1 MQSCQSAG
9 MLRASAECWLELAA
23 KTLAVRMPQQK
34 LRQRLRVWRYI
45 KRFVGANARIGTRSY
60 VAHRISAS
68 LTRGDVRRCQ
78 PPHER
83 RSVIY
88 VDVMQLE
95 ILARSDVR
103 NPV

>member
-1 MQSCQSAG
+1 

-34 LRQRLRVWRYI
+34 LRQRPRVWCYI
-45 KRFVGANARIGTRSY
+45 KRLVGANPGVRARSY

-68 LTRGDVRRCQ
+68 LARRDVRRCQ

-83 RSVIY
+83 RSIVY
-88 VDVMQLE
+88 VHVVELE

-103 NPV
+103 NSV